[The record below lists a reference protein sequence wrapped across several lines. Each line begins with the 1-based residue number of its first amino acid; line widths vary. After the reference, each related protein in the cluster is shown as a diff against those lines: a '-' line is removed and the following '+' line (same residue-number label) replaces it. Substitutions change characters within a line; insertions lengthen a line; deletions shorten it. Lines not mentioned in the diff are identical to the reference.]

1 MRIIEDFI
9 FFSIIG
15 YIGEIIYCG
24 INKRKSGKAL
34 RGPWCPL
41 YGLGGLTILYVVKI
55 FPKNIILIYTLGVI
69 FASLIEYITSYI
81 LERIFHTRWWD
92 YKEKKYNINGRICL
106 TNSLLFGLLALILF
120 YIYLPSKKQIL
131 NKININ
137 YYKIFIILI
146 GLTMLIDGI
155 ITIIEAK
162 ELKKRLTIIE
172 NQEKLTKET
181 LLKKLSKLKTTLNPN
196 RLLETYFG
204 NNLDK
209 EKILHN
215 YKNRIK
221 NKKSKKTP
229 K

>member
-1 MRIIEDFI
+1 
-9 FFSIIG
+9 
-15 YIGEIIYCG
+15 
-24 INKRKSGKAL
+24 
-34 RGPWCPL
+34 
-41 YGLGGLTILYVVKI
+41 
-55 FPKNIILIYTLGVI
+55 
-69 FASLIEYITSYI
+69 
-81 LERIFHTRWWD
+81 
-92 YKEKKYNINGRICL
+92 
-106 TNSLLFGLLALILF
+106 
-120 YIYLPSKKQIL
+120 
-131 NKININ
+131 
-137 YYKIFIILI
+137 
-146 GLTMLIDGI
+146 MLIDGI